1 MYVWDMP
8 LLILRRRYRISST
21 VLSIRRTVRGNV
33 MKACFREGTRA
44 GPVTCR
50 NEEVFFRDIIWN
62 HSREAGFLTIELLIN
77 QLFMAK
83 KYNKITLRQN
93 TAYFIVLSICKKQ
106 MRIKSYSR
114 ETFLICVYKASDI
127 YIYIELSLSL
137 NILWL
142 YVK

>member
-1 MYVWDMP
+1 
-8 LLILRRRYRISST
+8 
-21 VLSIRRTVRGNV
+21 
-33 MKACFREGTRA
+33 
-44 GPVTCR
+44 
-50 NEEVFFRDIIWN
+50 
-62 HSREAGFLTIELLIN
+62 
-77 QLFMAK
+77 MAK